1 MAFAFKAKGVREG
14 FGFLGFSR
22 SERKG
27 MRAGQ
32 DLLPFL
38 SCLLA
43 MNLTVDLCSD
53 LLLPLA
59 FRDSPNGMRAGS
71 DLTPFSCRP
80 SNLPNQHGYRR
91 DGDGLGAGT
100 GFDPVSSGN
109 SLHSSL
115 LRLPFPS
122 FRCNCQSNTVIA
134 ADSDE
139 LGAGIG
145 FGPFSFCVFPLMTA
159 ADHFRSFNPSIL
171 SRHEQ
176 ALATCDAVIA
186 ADSDGL
192 GAGIGFA
199 PFSSCVFP
207 LMTAADH
214 FRSFNPSILFKTPSN
229 CDLRHGYR
237 CGQRWA
243 WGGLRIWPLFLFCH
257 NRSRFSFLRKNLHLA
272 IRLSLRTAMGMGRA
286 RICPFPPSASFLMMT
301 ADLFSRTS
309 RRRLSTLK
317 TFPPHASIISSFLS
331 LNKFPI
337 LEVATSRQL
346 GYRCGQR
353 WAWGG
358 HRICP
363 PDKSILQLLAQDLS
377 RDSGSSCNLKATC
390 TVIAAASDGH
400 GAGIGFD
407 PCLLCLLLRTLTD
420 LGYRTH
426 PPSNFSSQDFFGP
439 PFEESSCILESNS
452 NGLLTDLGHRA
463 SFLDLNHIDS
473 SNLSSQDLFL
483 QFRQSNYTVIA
494 AVSDGLGAGTGFD
507 PISFVHARLDLML
520 CMSGLEGGFSILLFS
535 CNLESNTVIAAVS
548 DGHGA
553 GTGFEP
559 HCNLESN
566 TVIAAVSDGHGAGTG
581 FEPQSLLSS
590 PASSVGLLMLCMSG
604 LEGGFSIL
612 SFRTVSCNLESN
624 NGYRCGKRLDLMLCM
639 SGLVGGFPTFSRVY
653 IFDFD
658 LDSRETILY
667 SSSSS
672 SLLVAIS
679 SNAVIADGSDGHGAG
694 QDLTPFSF

>member
-1 MAFAFKAKGVREG
+1 VSSSGRVGGPNTTDSISTLTRNWSDRLNRSGSMGGRRATEKPVGRWRAIHSRSDRLKRSETSGTVAGIHSRSSTRQRTPDCDPSPPDCDPSPPDCDPSPPDYDPSPPECDPSSAKHLSPTPSSETRNRQHNIYTWPSLSRPRACGRALDFFKLHLLLSPERNSSIP
-14 FGFLGFSR
+14 LGFSR

-317 TFPPHASIISSFLS
+317 TFPVFLS
-331 LNKFPI
+331 KKADLIPFPLCI
-337 LEVATSRQL
+337 
-346 GYRCGQR
+346 
-353 WAWGG
+353 
-358 HRICP
+358 
-363 PDKSILQLLAQDLS
+363 PD
-377 RDSGSSCNLKATC
+377 
-390 TVIAAASDGH
+390 
-400 GAGIGFD
+400 
-407 PCLLCLLLRTLTD
+407 
-420 LGYRTH
+420 
-426 PPSNFSSQDFFGP
+426 
-439 PFEESSCILESNS
+439 
-452 NGLLTDLGHRA
+452 
-463 SFLDLNHIDS
+463 
-473 SNLSSQDLFL
+473 
-483 QFRQSNYTVIA
+483 
-494 AVSDGLGAGTGFD
+494 
-507 PISFVHARLDLML
+507 
-520 CMSGLEGGFSILLFS
+520 
-535 CNLESNTVIAAVS
+535 
-548 DGHGA
+548 
-553 GTGFEP
+553 
-559 HCNLESN
+559 HC
-566 TVIAAVSDGHGAGTG
+566 
-581 FEPQSLLSS
+581 
-590 PASSVGLLMLCMSG
+590 
-604 LEGGFSIL
+604 
-612 SFRTVSCNLESN
+612 
-624 NGYRCGKRLDLMLCM
+624 
-639 SGLVGGFPTFSRVY
+639 
-653 IFDFD
+653 
-658 LDSRETILY
+658 
-667 SSSSS
+667 
-672 SLLVAIS
+672 
-679 SNAVIADGSDGHGAG
+679 
-694 QDLTPFSF
+694 